1 MNTLII
7 LCTGNSCRSQMAE
20 AYAKQYLP
28 SDWEVSSAGL
38 EKHGLNPY
46 MLRVM
51 EEDGIDMSSHSSKTI
66 TELPTQKWGTLITVC
81 SHAETHCPYLPSAK
95 HVHKPF
101 PDPPAL
107 AKGLDD
113 EDAMDI
119 YRGVRDK
126 IKRYFQK
133 FAEELAN

>member
-20 AYAKQYLP
+20 AYAKQFLP
-28 SDWEVSSAGL
+28 NNWEVSSAGI

-51 EEDGIDMSSHSSKTI
+51 QEDGIDMSQHRSKTI
-66 TELPTQKWGTLITVC
+66 GELPEKKWGTLVTVC
-81 SHAETHCPYLPSAK
+81 SHAETHCPYLPTEK
-95 HVHKPF
+95 HIHKAF

-107 AKGLDD
+107 AKNLEE
-113 EDAMDI
+113 EDALQI

-126 IKRYFQK
+126 IKRYFQS
-133 FAEELAN
+133 FAQEQA